1 MVLDVKKYPFIKSL
15 EDELKK
21 YGGGITL
28 SDLLLNSTTLID
40 QAKDRIQKVK
50 SGEELP
56 HYVSYNEPVL
66 VFYTTLLSLAILN
79 DLRLIRKYAHI
90 EAKQFKSLLQN
101 ENEENLL
108 EITKLLDLKINKCDQ
123 IKFSLEKK
131 RRIVQKEFCVNFID
145 YLKYTKGLR
154 EDWKL
159 SKQVLYKGYV
169 YLDKNQLTDL
179 IAENIKN
186 KIVEMIRPLNLKEIP
201 EKLKSLIE
209 KKGVVPPCIEN
220 ILGKEKLSEE
230 EIRTLIT
237 FYINVGK
244 GLGSIIAIMKK
255 WNVTNIEDLYKKY
268 RGDMETRYIVYS
280 CARMKQLGLC
290 VSNCNVKNPLQLYFL
305 SKE

>member
-131 RRIVQKEFCVNFID
+131 RRIVQKGVF
-145 YLKYTKGLR
+145 
-154 EDWKL
+154 
-159 SKQVLYKGYV
+159 VL
-169 YLDKNQLTDL
+169 
-179 IAENIKN
+179 
-186 KIVEMIRPLNLKEIP
+186 
-201 EKLKSLIE
+201 
-209 KKGVVPPCIEN
+209 
-220 ILGKEKLSEE
+220 IL
-230 EIRTLIT
+230 
-237 FYINVGK
+237 
-244 GLGSIIAIMKK
+244 
-255 WNVTNIEDLYKKY
+255 
-268 RGDMETRYIVYS
+268 
-280 CARMKQLGLC
+280 
-290 VSNCNVKNPLQLYFL
+290 
-305 SKE
+305 